1 MAVWPFY
8 LSLCLLLTLG
18 ASEEMH
24 SQRDGNKSCGD
35 CQAGWSAFGCRC
47 FKFFS
52 NSEIWIDAENICQD
66 FDGHLASIHSD
77 EEYVFI
83 QNLIRY
89 TTHEPTRAWIGGH
102 DAVHEGAWLWSD
114 GSKFNYQIWFS
125 GEPNDDGNEDCLEMN
140 FANGNW
146 NDRKC
151 YETAAFVCVK

>member
-1 MAVWPFY
+1 MNCIQIEILKPILKLKKKKKKKTSRYTFY
-8 LSLCLLLTLG
+8 
-18 ASEEMH
+18 H
-24 SQRDGNKSCGD
+24 SCET
-35 CQAGWSAFGCRC
+35 GWSRHGKRC
-47 FKFFS
+47 FKVFNDPKS
-52 NSEIWIDAENICQD
+52 WKDAENICQD

-140 FANGNW
+140 FAKKKGKKN
-146 NDRKC
+146 K
-151 YETAAFVCVK
+151 